1 MIVVEIYIVCQN
13 IESVQKASSGGSEK
27 SGVVPEMELRIPH

>member
-13 IESVQKASSGGSEK
+13 LEPVQKASSGGFEK
-27 SGVVPEMELRIPH
+27 SGVVPEMERRIRH